1 MTLERSRYLLLDGA
15 QIDGLPNRLYS
26 LEDNPQIHWLYQ
38 DTAYH
43 ALLDLGPA
51 LIALPVHS
59 ALEQVFI
66 EHWQDKAG
74 LLIESPA
81 APESLAEHLR
91 SLIHA
96 RVSGDVTLLLR
107 YYDPRVITHWLPGLD
122 AGQRDRL
129 MGPVSRIRLPRG
141 PNHEQRW
148 LVRQREQP
156 IQRYAAR
163 PWLYLDDRQL
173 QQLNGARLELF
184 DQQLLEHVQRYFP
197 ECLAHLNVAQQYAW
211 AASCRESAAAQGYST
226 AIEVSRWSALVSAL
240 GTQFP
245 WEPEHQPYRQI
256 LQHHELNPEQ
266 RLDALLLELH
276 RHWRSTDKES
286 W

>member
-1 MTLERSRYLLLDGA
+1 MSAHTARYLLLDGA
-15 QIDGLPNRLYS
+15 QIDKLPNRIYS

-51 LIALPVHS
+51 LIALPAHS
-59 ALEQVFI
+59 PLEQVFI
-66 EHWQDKAG
+66 EHWQDEAG

-107 YYDPRVITHWLPGLD
+107 YYDPRVMAHWLPGLD
-122 AGQRDRL
+122 AGQRDRM

-141 PNHEQRW
+141 LNHEQRW
-148 LVRQREQP
+148 IIREQEQP
-156 IQRYAAR
+156 IQHYASR
-163 PWLYLDDRQL
+163 PWLYLDDQQL
-173 QQLNGARLELF
+173 QQLNGARLERF

-197 ECLAHLNVAQQYAW
+197 DCLAHLNPAQQHIW
-211 AASCRESAAAQGYST
+211 AASCRESAAAHGYST
-226 AIEVSRWSALVSAL
+226 PVEVSRWSALVSAL
-240 GTQFP
+240 GTGFP
-245 WEPEHQPYRQI
+245 QEPEHQPYQQI
-256 LQHHELNPEQ
+256 LQRSELNPEQ
-266 RLDALLLELH
+266 RLEALLVELH
-276 RHWRSTDKES
+276 RHWLSTDKES